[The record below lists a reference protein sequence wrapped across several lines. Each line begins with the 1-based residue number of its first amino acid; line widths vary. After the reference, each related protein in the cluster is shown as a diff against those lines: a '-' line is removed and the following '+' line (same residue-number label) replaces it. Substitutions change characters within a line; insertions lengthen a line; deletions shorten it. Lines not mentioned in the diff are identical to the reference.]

1 MRGDFVRA
9 LGRNKRTVY
18 YCLPEED
25 NVALVDAN
33 GNRTGEYVTIYDD
46 AVELHANVSAAK
58 GTADLELFG
67 DAEAYD
73 KVLVTTDLACPI
85 TENTVL
91 FVDCAPSY
99 TEITVKQKTESGSVT
114 RLYLAPLYDYVVVK
128 VAKSINSVSYA
139 LRKKPIDGIPV
150 PQSSGNEQGSDGGQG
165 D

>member
-1 MRGDFVRA
+1 M
-9 LGRNKRTVY
+9 
-18 YCLPEED
+18 PEED

-58 GTADLELFG
+58 GSADLELFG
-67 DAEAYD
+67 DSEQYD

-85 TENTVL
+85 AENTVL
-91 FVDCAPSY
+91 FVDRAPSY
-99 TEITVKQKTESGSVT
+99 SEVTVKQKTTTGSVT
-114 RLYLAPLYDYVVVK
+114 RIYLAPLYDYVVVK

-139 LRKKPIDGIPV
+139 IRKKPVSGIAV
-150 PQSSGNEQGSDGGQG
+150 PQSSGNEQGSNGGQG

>member
-9 LGRNKRTVY
+9 LGRNKQTVY

-33 GNRTGEYVTIYDD
+33 GNRTGEYVTIYDN

-58 GTADLELFG
+58 GTADLDLFG
-67 DAEAYD
+67 DAETYD
-73 KVLVTTDLACPI
+73 KVLVTTNLACPI
-85 TENTVL
+85 SENTVL

-99 TEITVKQKTESGSVT
+99 AEITVKQKTDSGSVT
-114 RLYLAPLYDYVVVK
+114 RLYLAPLYDYVVIK

-139 LRKKPIDGIPV
+139 LRKKPIGGVPV
-150 PQSSGNEQGSDGGQG
+150 PQSSGG
-165 D
+165 